1 MLSFKKLL
9 NFVIFLFFTFFFIL
23 IFLEIF
29 AWTNPG
35 KFPSYSWQNNNIM
48 QEKVDI
54 CKKKSSK
61 LIGVFGDSAV
71 EYHGENSSNI
81 VKQLEKKFNKHSF
94 CNFGISGNEPT
105 VYINRFLFALEN
117 KIKFD
122 KVIFY
127 FYEGNDF
134 STFRFFRNE
143 KNFNNIN
150 IGNVKGLFNYNSHNV
165 NNRELSLFRKIIKST
180 YSLNIIYREIFKKY
194 YFSIFPNNR
203 INEKFV
209 KNIYKKKN
217 NYLEVQIEDAIQR
230 MRNTPPEVKKL
241 ISSDIINI
249 NIYKLALRNPN
260 YYFEIHK
267 PSTEDFLIQKKIAFN
282 HIDFINLLCQKNKID
297 CEFMVIPA
305 PIFLFNE
312 SKELW
317 KNNFRFNYYPE
328 LGPSNI
334 VRTLRSKYNN
344 FHYPEDIFEYRD
356 YINADMHLT
365 GKGNNK
371 LANFTYEKFT
381 N

>member
-1 MLSFKKLL
+1 MLFFKKII
-9 NFVIFLFFTFFFIL
+9 NFIIFLFITFFFIL
-23 IFLEIF
+23 FFLEIF
-29 AWTNPG
+29 ASINKD
-35 KFPSYSWQNNNIM
+35 KFPSYSWQIDNIM
-48 QEKVDI
+48 EEKVNN
-54 CKKKSSK
+54 CKKKPAK

-71 EYHGENSSNI
+71 EYHGVNSSNI
-81 VKQLEKKFNKHSF
+81 VKQLEKKFTNHSL

-117 KIKFD
+117 NAKFD
-122 KVIFY
+122 KAIFY

-134 STFRFFRNE
+134 SSFRYFRNIRDFDNR
-143 KNFNNIN
+143 K
-150 IGNVKGLFNYNSHNV
+150 IGNANGIFNYNTNDLV
-165 NNRELSLFRKIIKST
+165 ERELSFFKKIVKST

-194 YFSIFPNNR
+194 YITFFPDSR

-209 KNIYKKKN
+209 IKIYDN
-217 NYLEVQIEDAIQR
+217 NKYYEVPIKDAIQR
-230 MRNTPPEVKKL
+230 MMDTPVKIKKKL
-241 ISSDIINI
+241 SSDSINF

-267 PSTEDFLIQKKIAFN
+267 PSVNDFLIQKKIAFN
-282 HIDFINLLCQKNKID
+282 HIDFINFLCQKNKID
-297 CEFMVIPA
+297 CKFMVVPA

-328 LGPSNI
+328 FGPSNI
-334 VRTLRSKYNN
+334 VSALSSKYNN
-344 FHYPEDIFEYRD
+344 FHYPEDIFEYKD
-356 YINADMHLT
+356 YIYSDMHLT

-371 LANFTYEKFT
+371 LANFTYKQFA

>member
-1 MLSFKKLL
+1 MLSFKKIL

-29 AWTNPG
+29 ARINPS
-35 KFPSYSWQNNNIM
+35 KFPSYSWQNDNIM

-54 CKKKSSK
+54 CKKKPSK

-71 EYHGENSSNI
+71 EYHGNNSSNI
-81 VKQLEKKFNKHSF
+81 VKQLEKKFTNYSL
-94 CNFGISGNEPT
+94 CNFGISGTEPT
-105 VYINRFLFALEN
+105 VYINRFLFALDN
-117 KIKFD
+117 NIKFD
-122 KVIFY
+122 KAIFY

-134 STFRFFRNE
+134 STFRSLRNR
-143 KNFNNIN
+143 KNFDNIN
-150 IGNVKGLFNYNSHNV
+150 IGEVKGLFNYNDQNV
-165 NNRELSLFRKIIKST
+165 NNRELSLFRKFIKST

-194 YFSIFPNNR
+194 YFSIFPNSK

-209 KNIYKKKN
+209 KNIYESKN
-217 NYLEVQIEDAIQR
+217 SYFEVTIDDAIQR
-230 MRNTPPEVKKL
+230 MKKTPPKVKKL
-241 ISSDIINI
+241 LSGEIINL

-267 PSTEDFLIQKKIAFN
+267 PSTKDFLIQKKIAFN

-297 CEFMVIPA
+297 CRFVVIPA

-317 KNNFRFNYYPE
+317 KNNFRFNYYPRF
-328 LGPSNI
+328 GPSNI
-334 VRTLRSKYNN
+334 VSTLSSKYKN
-344 FHYPEDIFEYRD
+344 FHYQGNIFDYND
-356 YINADMHLT
+356 YIYADMHLT
-365 GKGNNK
+365 NKGNNK
-371 LANFTYEKFT
+371 LANFTYEQFA